1 MTAKILPGCIG
12 CGLCTELCS
21 EVFRLS
27 EEGTAEVYAQP
38 NDELTA
44 DVENAAKSC
53 PVSVIHLEK

>member
-27 EEGTAEVYAQP
+27 DEGTAEVYNQP
-38 NDELTA
+38 DDELKA
-44 DVENAAKSC
+44 DAENAAESC
-53 PVSVIHLEK
+53 PVSVIELEN